1 LEVVRTLNDLGYETE
16 APIEVVVWTNE
27 EGARFSPTMMASGVF
42 AGIFGVEETL
52 VKPDNFG
59 SATFGEEL
67 RRIGFAAEAPV
78 GGRPVEGRPAA
89 AYFAA
94 HIEQGPILE
103 DEGKTTGVVPAAQ
116 GQRWYEITVTGQESH
131 AGTTPMRK
139 RQDALVAAARMVEA
153 VNRIGHAHPPD
164 AVATVG
170 SLQVSPNS
178 RNTIPEIGRAHV

>member
-1 LEVVRTLNDLGYETE
+1 
-16 APIEVVVWTNE
+16 
-27 EGARFSPTMMASGVF
+27 
-42 AGIFGVEETL
+42 
-52 VKPDNFG
+52 G

-67 RRIGFAAEAPV
+67 RRIGFAGEAPV
-78 GGRPVEGRPAA
+78 GGRPVK
-89 AYFAA
+89 AYFEA

-103 DEGKTTGVVPAAQ
+103 DEGKTIGVVTAAQ

-139 RQDALVAAARMVEA
+139 RQDALVAAARIVEA
-153 VNRIGHAHPPD
+153 VNRIGHAQPPD

-178 RNTIPEIGRAHV
+178 RNTLPGRVFFTVDFRHPGDATLSVMDEELKRECRGIAEAARVAV